1 MHQAPTP
8 DPEQPVIHVTQTPQF
23 INQADGT
30 IRAYYPGEDWYVEGA
45 TRAEISE
52 KLRDEF
58 DRRLQDPAYISDHLT
73 RAKQHLY
80 GGEVTPGFEVDTLSN
95 DGYQQRMG
103 ELGDQVRTPKHRC
116 ADG

>member
-45 TRAEISE
+45 TRAEIS
-52 KLRDEF
+52 
-58 DRRLQDPAYISDHLT
+58 
-73 RAKQHLY
+73 
-80 GGEVTPGFEVDTLSN
+80 
-95 DGYQQRMG
+95 
-103 ELGDQVRTPKHRC
+103 
-116 ADG
+116 